1 MALRRDY
8 MQNKW
13 KINLAYHIF
22 EHKGAPHSSLLES
35 LAIICWSWLLVGH
48 ESLLL
53 TSFPI
58 FISNDTLVAWNHP
71 LWEHLPHG
79 NQQFVFHCWKLIV
92 KHLLAHHCLISIHSF
107 ETVAIFSWEYSLLPV
122 KVPRSLLFFIREET
136 SIRLQGQLDPGAVWY
151 TWLISFRCLGFQL
164 SKSNQNST
172 WILIFFFFSKPS
184 SEFS

>member
-35 LAIICWSWLLVGH
+35 PAIVCWSWLLLGH

-58 FISNDTLVAWNHP
+58 FISSDTLVAWSHP

-79 NQQFVFHCWKLIV
+79 NQQFVFHCWKPIV
-92 KHLLAHHCLISIHSF
+92 KHLLAQHCLIGIHSF
-107 ETVAIFSWEYSLLPV
+107 ETVAIFSWAYSLLPV
-122 KVPRSLLFFIREET
+122 KVPRSLLFFIREESLSQHLHFTPVT
-136 SIRLQGQLDPGAVWY
+136 SPLSHGHLGEAGVVSGQRGWSYYVSLNHS
-151 TWLISFRCLGFQL
+151 WLKLWNWGQ
-164 SKSNQNST
+164 
-172 WILIFFFFSKPS
+172 
-184 SEFS
+184 